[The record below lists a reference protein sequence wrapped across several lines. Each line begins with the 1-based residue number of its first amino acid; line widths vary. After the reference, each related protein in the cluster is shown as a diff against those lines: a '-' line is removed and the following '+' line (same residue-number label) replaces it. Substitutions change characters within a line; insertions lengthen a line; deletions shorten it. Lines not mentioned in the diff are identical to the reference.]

1 MRHQFDPIKT
11 TKTSEVY
18 RDPLVHQQRDDYLG
32 SVNPVGSRT
41 CDDACRDDDAC
52 DEGNRFAE
60 ALFFDDRRQHRLTI
74 EAARI
79 RNTFGPRMQRSDG
92 RVSGNG
98 AFIHLRSYSA
108 PERVEPCITA
118 VTLPCPHREAPVRRM
133 PRGG

>member
-1 MRHQFDPIKT
+1 MMRDCHFKSKSMIYTISPVLSSTMRHQFDPIKT

-79 RNTFGPRMQRSDG
+79 RNTFGPRMQRS
-92 RVSGNG
+92 
-98 AFIHLRSYSA
+98 
-108 PERVEPCITA
+108 
-118 VTLPCPHREAPVRRM
+118 
-133 PRGG
+133 